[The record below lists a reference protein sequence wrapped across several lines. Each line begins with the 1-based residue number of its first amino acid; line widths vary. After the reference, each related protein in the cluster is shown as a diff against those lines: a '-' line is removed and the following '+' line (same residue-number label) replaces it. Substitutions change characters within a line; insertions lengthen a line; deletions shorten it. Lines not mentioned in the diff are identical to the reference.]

1 MTLTLK
7 NALILGIRSVFK
19 NIKFIF
25 LLWGINALAAFLLSM
40 PIYYLLIDN
49 LNYSLMS
56 DELALGFDFTWYIQF
71 RNIYESSI
79 GEIPFM
85 IYSMFG
91 VYILVQIFFVG
102 GLISIF
108 NLPEKNHM
116 VDFFF
121 GGVKYWFRFTRV
133 VLISLVFFMMAFIFH
148 DYLGLFI
155 EWAFSETEN
164 QMADFIIRLARYIL
178 LVFFIGLVTLVSDY
192 TKVHMAVQ
200 DTTKIF
206 QSIYQTLS
214 FIKINFNKIFTV
226 FLIIALIGAGG
237 AILYNLLEVFIP
249 RTPYYFLLLSF
260 ILQQMLIIFRLF
272 IKMYF
277 CSTEVLLYKDLSAD
291 VVEVKAK
298 EEKIGVG

>member
-1 MTLTLK
+1 MTITIK
-7 NALILGIRSVFK
+7 NALIFGIRSVFK
-19 NIKFIF
+19 NTKFIF
-25 LLWGINALAAFLLSM
+25 LLWGINALAAFLLTM

-49 LNYSLMS
+49 LNHSLIS

-71 RNIYESSI
+71 QNIYESSI
-79 GEIPFM
+79 GEIPLM

-91 VYILVQIFFVG
+91 VYILIQIFFVG

-121 GGVKYWFRFTRV
+121 GGVKYWFRFTKI
-133 VLISLVFFMMAFIFH
+133 VLISLIFFMMAFIFH

-206 QSIYQTLS
+206 QSIYKTLL

-226 FLIIALIGAGG
+226 FLIIALIGAAG

-291 VVEVKAK
+291 VIEVKAK
-298 EEKIGVG
+298 EQNIGVS